1 MTEITLQA
9 LYRNGALQFDEQ
21 LDLPDNTPV
30 EVQIRALVKHD
41 PQTLAFEK
49 EVNAF
54 NRLKPQLLEKYAG
67 KVVAIYQG
75 QVIAVGSD
83 KETVF
88 NEVYSRYGEI
98 ICYLEWV
105 EPETPRRIRM
115 PSVHVVRR

>member
-1 MTEITLQA
+1 M
-9 LYRNGALQFDEQ
+9 YRNGVLQFDEQ

-41 PQTLAFEK
+41 QQTLAFEK

-54 NRLKPQLLEKYAG
+54 NRLKPQLLEKYIG

-75 QVIAVGSD
+75 QVIAVGAD

-88 NEVYSRYGEI
+88 NEVYDRYGEI

-105 EPETPRRIRM
+105 ETETPRRIRM